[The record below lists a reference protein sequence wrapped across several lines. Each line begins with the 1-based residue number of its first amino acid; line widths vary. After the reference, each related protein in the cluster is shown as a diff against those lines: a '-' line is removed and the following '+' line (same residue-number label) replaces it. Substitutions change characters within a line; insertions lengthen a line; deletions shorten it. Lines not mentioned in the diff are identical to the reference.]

1 MRLLRL
7 QGFLNSAQNKKGV
20 SLVGKIKDLAGQRF
34 GELTVIEPAGRSPKG
49 DMLWRCICRRCGNEC
64 VVEGQRL
71 TDKKSPKKD
80 CGCKK
85 REKTADLTGK
95 IYGAL
100 TVLKRTGIDKHRN
113 ALYLCKCSM
122 CGSEKEF
129 PAQTIRNK
137 PKGCG
142 CQQYKI
148 EEMKKYSDLAVKA
161 KFVETG
167 GTKRADIA
175 AVKSDKAMIRSKTGV
190 RGVMLEKNGKTYR
203 VAVQVSGERWVKTG
217 FLSIESAKSAYDS
230 KKRELLE
237 KYGLDQMH

>member
-1 MRLLRL
+1 M
-7 QGFLNSAQNKKGV
+7 SKM
-20 SLVGKIKDLAGQRF
+20 KDLIGQRF

-49 DMLWRCICRRCGNEC
+49 AMLWRCICRRCGNEC

-129 PAQTIRNK
+129 PA
-137 PKGCG
+137 
-142 CQQYKI
+142 
-148 EEMKKYSDLAVKA
+148 
-161 KFVETG
+161 
-167 GTKRADIA
+167 
-175 AVKSDKAMIRSKTGV
+175 
-190 RGVMLEKNGKTYR
+190 
-203 VAVQVSGERWVKTG
+203 
-217 FLSIESAKSAYDS
+217 
-230 KKRELLE
+230 
-237 KYGLDQMH
+237 

>member
-1 MRLLRL
+1 MVCAGKEIGLKFRAKQKGSVFGGKAKRSRRSKVLGTDSNRTRWAL
-7 QGFLNSAQNKKGV
+7 AQRRHA
-20 SLVGKIKDLAGQRF
+20 LA
-34 GELTVIEPAGRSPKG
+34 V
-49 DMLWRCICRRCGNEC
+49 
-64 VVEGQRL
+64 
-71 TDKKSPKKD
+71 
-80 CGCKK
+80 
-85 REKTADLTGK
+85 
-95 IYGAL
+95 
-100 TVLKRTGIDKHRN
+100 H
-113 ALYLCKCSM
+113 LCKCSM